1 MLDEN
6 NNSEN
11 LNGMAYYQM
20 GIMEEI
26 MGGIIGMLVVH
37 EIIDNEIYY

>member
-11 LNGMAYYQM
+11 LNGMAYYREYWRR
-20 GIMEEI
+20 IMV
-26 MGGIIGMLVVH
+26 GIIGMLVVP